1 MHCKPVKVHLPWK
14 TVVPHLIDLKEV
26 KLKKPPNKK
35 QSFAP
40 SILLKG
46 SSGKNPISHSEKKL
60 QNSIT
65 NHIKSNIHIFLLFFW
80 KRQEKSG
87 EKEGIED
94 QPTKW

>member
-26 KLKKPPNKK
+26 KLKKPPNNK

-40 SILLKG
+40 SILPKG
-46 SSGKNPISHSEKKL
+46 SSGKTPISHSEKEKKMKL

-65 NHIKSNIHIFLLFFW
+65 NHIKSNIHIFLLFF
-80 KRQEKSG
+80 
-87 EKEGIED
+87 
-94 QPTKW
+94 